1 MQIKQGR
8 ADSAWMYLAITC
20 KRGNSKRGMALPTG
34 WPHAKASAPSTAALP
49 AQQQGNSTARPACMC
64 AQNCHRAS
72 PAIACCIN
80 QPTCAVPVCEAY
92 STTISLAGAWAE
104 AALAAR
110 CALRRARMA
119 APPVAATGPGAAA
132 GGGLAAAAGAAAAG
146 AAVPSAAAAGAALA
160 GAAAAAALAAAAR
173 WALKRAKMAAPP
185 AAGAA
190 GAAGAGTLACT
201 FQSPCTGRAQI
212 A

>member
-1 MQIKQGR
+1 M
-8 ADSAWMYLAITC
+8 
-20 KRGNSKRGMALPTG
+20 KRHQTLHS
-34 WPHAKASAPSTAALP
+34 SAPCT
-49 AQQQGNSTARPACMC
+49 TARQQHSPTTLHVENIA
-64 AQNCHRAS
+64 ATGQARHRM
-72 PAIACCIN
+72 PHN
-80 QPTCAVPVCEAY
+80 PPTCAVPVCEAY

-132 GGGLAAAAGAAAAG
+132 GGGLAAAAGAAGAG
-146 AAVPSAAAAGAALA
+146 AAVPSAVAAGAALA
-160 GAAAAAALAAAAR
+160 GAASAAALAAAAR

-201 FQSPCTGRAQI
+201 FPSPCAATAKVM
-212 A
+212 